1 MFAKNI
7 NLKLQ
12 SAVLSR
18 IGPGLLETSFEHFF
32 VHRICQEADHL
43 SNLLSKMVAK
53 YLDVQLKTYAK
64 QFTTTIAHW
73 NQPSEWH
80 HIIKLV
86 LFRNQ

>member
-1 MFAKNI
+1 MFDKNI

-18 IGPGLLETSFEHFF
+18 IGPGLLETLCEHFID
-32 VHRICQEADHL
+32 HRIGQEADHL
-43 SNLLSKMVAK
+43 SNLLSKVVAK
-53 YLDVQLKTYAK
+53 YLDVQQKTYAK
-64 QFTTTIAHW
+64 QFTTTIAHQ

-80 HIIKLV
+80 HLTKLV